1 MCVAWLAPP
10 FVIGGDAIACG
21 EDEESCVAEARLL
34 AQLDSDQRTALEQEG
49 ATWAALGVEDP
60 AEGRRHLFL
69 GSRLLEGC
77 TTRLRVAAFLQALI
91 LDDALDVASMRES
104 SGITDEAIATSILS
118 IWRMESL
125 WGDGLRNEKAGLLR
139 KGVVADWD
147 GLMTRLIEAG
157 GLDGA
162 ITWSL
167 IENVP
172 QRVLPAV
179 TGCLRAPRFECE
191 RLWAASLITN
201 AGQRVGREELTG
213 VAGGPSDMFSNSRQ
227 RLVKSI
233 LAGEHVTWDQLFDAG
248 CWE

>member
-1 MCVAWLAPP
+1 
-10 FVIGGDAIACG
+10 
-21 EDEESCVAEARLL
+21 
-34 AQLDSDQRTALEQEG
+34 
-49 ATWAALGVEDP
+49 VEDP
-60 AEGRRHLFL
+60 AQGERSLFL

-77 TTRLRVAAFLQALI
+77 TTRLRVAAFLEALI

-125 WGDGLRNEKAGLLR
+125 WGDGLLHEKAGLLR
-139 KGVVADWD
+139 KGVIVDWD
-147 GLMTRLIEAG
+147 GLITRLIEAG

-201 AGQRVGREELTG
+201 AGQRVGWEKLTG
-213 VAGGPSDMFSNSRQ
+213 VSGGETTAESDSRQ

-233 LAGEHVTWDQLFDAG
+233 LAGKHVTWDQLTEAG